1 MDQSGLALNGN
12 ERADAT
18 DLVTIPGIHRRF
30 VDTFFSPSKMNAYL
44 AAEPRWVV
52 ALVVSVALM
61 GLQVALIP
69 SEVWESLIREQSLAQ
84 GGTPLPMPDWVTD
97 WMGILAAVGAAMTTA
112 IAIPI
117 GAGFLTVIFAFVLG
131 DEGSY
136 RQYLAVTAHSFFI
149 PALVG
154 LLIIP
159 LKIATQ
165 DPQLTLNLGSFF
177 FFLPSGYWL
186 GVLTAMDLTQIWSSL
201 VIAQGAHCIDK
212 RRSFRSAVVILL
224 SLMLAMALIVGR
236 FMLN

>member
-186 GVLTAMDLTQIWSSL
+186 GVLTAMDLTQVWSSL
-201 VIAQGAHCIDK
+201 VIAQGAHCID
-212 RRSFRSAVVILL
+212 RSRSFRSAVVILL

>member
-1 MDQSGLALNGN
+1 MDQPGLALNGN

-112 IAIPI
+112 IVIPI

-201 VIAQGAHCIDK
+201 VIAQGTHCIDK

-236 FMLN
+236 FMPN

>member
-1 MDQSGLALNGN
+1 MDQTGQESNGK
-12 ERADAT
+12 ERVDSI

-30 VDTFFSPSKMNAYL
+30 LDTFFSPAKMNAYL
-44 AAEPRWVV
+44 AAEPRWVM
-52 ALVVSVALM
+52 ALVLSAALM
-61 GLQVALIP
+61 RA
-69 SEVWESLIREQSLAQ
+69 QSLAQ

-97 WMGILAAVGAAMTTA
+97 WMGILTAVGAALSTS

-117 GAGFLTVIFAFVLG
+117 GAGFLTVTFAFVLG

-154 LLIIP
+154 LLITP
-159 LKIATQ
+159 LKIVTQ
-165 DPQLTLNLGSFF
+165 DPQLTLTLGSFF

-201 VIAQGAHCIDK
+201 VIAQGAHSIDS

-224 SLMLAMALIVGR
+224 SLMFAMALIIGR
-236 FMLN
+236 FMPN

>member
-224 SLMLAMALIVGR
+224 SLMFAMALIVGR

>member
-154 LLIIP
+154 LLITP

-201 VIAQGAHCIDK
+201 VIAQGAHCID
-212 RRSFRSAVVILL
+212 RSRSFRSAVVILL

-236 FMLN
+236 FMPN

>member
-159 LKIATQ
+159 LKIANQ

-201 VIAQGAHCIDK
+201 VIAQGAHCID
-212 RRSFRSAVVILL
+212 RSRSFRSAVVILL

-236 FMLN
+236 FMPN

>member
-154 LLIIP
+154 FLIVP
-159 LKIATQ
+159 LKITTQ

-186 GVLTAMDLTQIWSSL
+186 GVLTAMDLTQVWSSL
-201 VIAQGAHCIDK
+201 VIAQGAHCID
-212 RRSFRSAVVILL
+212 RSRSFRSAVVILL
-224 SLMLAMALIVGR
+224 SLMLAIALIVGR
-236 FMLN
+236 FLPN

>member
-1 MDQSGLALNGN
+1 MDRTGQEAKGQ
-12 ERADAT
+12 ERADAI

-30 VDTFFSPSKMNAYL
+30 LDTFFSPAKMNVYL
-44 AAEPRWVV
+44 AAEPRWVM
-52 ALVVSVALM
+52 ALVLSAALM
-61 GLQVALIP
+61 SLQVALIP
-69 SEVWESLIREQSLAQ
+69 SEVWESLMREQSLAQ
-84 GGTPLPMPDWVTD
+84 GGTPFPMPDWVAD
-97 WMGILAAVGAAMTTA
+97 WMGILTAVGVALSTS

-117 GAGFLTVIFAFVLG
+117 GAGVLTGIFAFILG
-131 DEGSY
+131 DAGGY

-154 LLIIP
+154 LFIMP

-201 VIAQGAHCIDK
+201 VIAQGAHCIDR
-212 RRSFRSAVVILL
+212 RRSFTSAAVILL
-224 SLMLAMALIVGR
+224 SLMLAMALIIGR
-236 FMLN
+236 FMPN

>member
-84 GGTPLPMPDWVTD
+84 GSTPLPMPDWVTD

-236 FMLN
+236 FMPN

>member
-201 VIAQGAHCIDK
+201 VIAQGTHCIDR

-236 FMLN
+236 FMPN

>member
-201 VIAQGAHCIDK
+201 VIAQGAHCIDR
-212 RRSFRSAVVILL
+212 RRSFGSAVVILL

>member
-30 VDTFFSPSKMNAYL
+30 VDTFFSPSNMNAYL

-154 LLIIP
+154 FLITP

-236 FMLN
+236 FMPN

>member
-201 VIAQGAHCIDK
+201 VIAQGAHCID
-212 RRSFRSAVVILL
+212 RSRSFRSAVVILL

>member
-97 WMGILAAVGAAMTTA
+97 WMGILAAVGAAMTRA

-201 VIAQGAHCIDK
+201 VIAQGAHCID
-212 RRSFRSAVVILL
+212 RSRSFRSAVVILL

-236 FMLN
+236 FMPN

>member
-97 WMGILAAVGAAMTTA
+97 WMGILAAVGAAMATA

-201 VIAQGAHCIDK
+201 VIAQGAHCIDR

-236 FMLN
+236 FMPN

>member
-12 ERADAT
+12 ESADAT

-154 LLIIP
+154 FLITP

-236 FMLN
+236 FMPN

>member
-30 VDTFFSPSKMNAYL
+30 VDTFFSPSNMNAYL

-84 GGTPLPMPDWVTD
+84 GSTPLPMPDWVTD

-149 PALVG
+149 PSLVG

-201 VIAQGAHCIDK
+201 LIAQGAHCIDR

-236 FMLN
+236 FMPN

>member
-84 GGTPLPMPDWVTD
+84 GGTALPMPDWVTD

-201 VIAQGAHCIDK
+201 VIAQGAHCID
-212 RRSFRSAVVILL
+212 RSRSFRSAVVILL

-236 FMLN
+236 FMPN

>member
-1 MDQSGLALNGN
+1 M
-12 ERADAT
+12 
-18 DLVTIPGIHRRF
+18 
-30 VDTFFSPSKMNAYL
+30 
-44 AAEPRWVV
+44 
-52 ALVVSVALM
+52 
-61 GLQVALIP
+61 
-69 SEVWESLIREQSLAQ
+69 REQSLAQ
-84 GGTPLPMPDWVTD
+84 GGLPLPMPDWVTD

-136 RQYLAVTAHSFFI
+136 RQYLAVTVHSFFI

-154 LLIIP
+154 FLITP

-186 GVLTAMDLTQIWSSL
+186 GVLTAMDLTYIWLSL
-201 VIAQGAHCIDK
+201 IIAQGAHCIDK

-236 FMLN
+236 FMPN

>member
-1 MDQSGLALNGN
+1 MDQVEQESNGKKRMN
-12 ERADAT
+12 SI
-18 DLVTIPGIHRRF
+18 DLVKIPGSHRRF
-30 VDTFFSPSKMNAYL
+30 LDTFFSPAKMGAYL

-61 GLQVALIP
+61 GLQVVLIP
-69 SEVWESLIREQSLAQ
+69 PEVWESLMREQSLAQ
-84 GGTPLPMPDWVTD
+84 GGPPLPMPDWVTD

-154 LLIIP
+154 FLITP

-236 FMLN
+236 FMPN

>member
-1 MDQSGLALNGN
+1 MDLTGQESKGQ
-12 ERADAT
+12 ERPDAI

-30 VDTFFSPSKMNAYL
+30 LDTFFSPAKMNVYL
-44 AAEPRWVV
+44 AAEPRWVM
-52 ALVVSVALM
+52 ALVLSAALM
-61 GLQVALIP
+61 SLQVALIP
-69 SEVWESLIREQSLAQ
+69 SEVWESLMREQSLAQ
-84 GGTPLPMPDWVTD
+84 GGTPFPMPDWVAD
-97 WMGILAAVGAAMTTA
+97 WMGILTAVGAALSTS

-117 GAGFLTVIFAFVLG
+117 GAGVLTGIFAFILG
-131 DEGSY
+131 DAGGY

-154 LLIIP
+154 LFIMP

-201 VIAQGAHCIDK
+201 VIAQGAHCIDR
-212 RRSFRSAVVILL
+212 RRSFTSAAVILL
-224 SLMLAMALIVGR
+224 SLMLAMALIIGR
-236 FMLN
+236 FMPN

>member
-97 WMGILAAVGAAMTTA
+97 WMGMLAAVGAAMTTA

-201 VIAQGAHCIDK
+201 VIAQGAHCID
-212 RRSFRSAVVILL
+212 RSRSFRSAVVILL

>member
-154 LLIIP
+154 LLITP
-159 LKIATQ
+159 LKIANQ

-201 VIAQGAHCIDK
+201 VIAQGAHCID
-212 RRSFRSAVVILL
+212 RSRSFRSAVVILL

-236 FMLN
+236 FMPN

>member
-154 LLIIP
+154 LLITP

-201 VIAQGAHCIDK
+201 VIAQGAHCID
-212 RRSFRSAVVILL
+212 RSRSFRSAVVILL
-224 SLMLAMALIVGR
+224 SLMLAMALMVGR
-236 FMLN
+236 FMPN